1 MKPDKIRINKCAP
14 SNDGNVGNAILC
26 LSRRI
31 SGFAKELSGIQQELE
46 NLVQTET
53 QLRQEQLTQE
63 QNRAT
68 EKENSLEENI
78 SQINENIQQT
88 NESNSE
94 AFQSVTDFINQ
105 ETQNRE
111 NAIQQQEQRAIEAE
125 NNLADLITQESTR
138 ALQAEEILQR
148 AIQYEENRARSVERG
163 LRNSLDFLS
172 NEEKERAQGAEQ
184 TLTDKINQD
193 VFEEKTRA
201 ENAEQAL
208 WDKIVA
214 DILEEQNRAKAAEQ
228 ANTNDI
234 SAIEDKIPGAA
245 SRDNQLADKRF
256 VNNSIATATA
266 TFHGTKNLID
276 DLSLTTEAI
285 HSDIELALAS
295 LFTEE
300 DVDNNDYCFVQI
312 PTSDADSSEIAVTEK
327 YKFNGTQWHFEY
339 NLNTSG
345 FNTNQ
350 WDALNSG
357 ITDQVIAGIL
367 ERISALETAMGG
379 MKIVKITPQAYSELQ
394 EKDSNTLYV
403 LNE

>member
-1 MKPDKIRINKCAP
+1 MKPDKIRVNKCSP
-14 SNDGNVGNAILC
+14 SNDGNIGNAILC
-26 LSRRI
+26 LSRRVNN
-31 SGFAKELSGIQQELE
+31 FAKELSRIQQELE

-53 QLRQEQLTQE
+53 QIRQEQFTQE
-63 QNRAT
+63 FSRIT
-68 EKENSLEENI
+68 EKENSLEESI
-78 SQINENIQQT
+78 SQINENIQQI
-88 NESNSE
+88 NENNSE
-94 AFQSVTDFINQ
+94 TFQSITDLINQ

-111 NAIQQQEQRAIEAE
+111 NAIQQQEQKVTETEE
-125 NNLADLITQESTR
+125 NLQDLIAQENSR
-138 ALQAEEILQR
+138 ALQAEEILQA
-148 AIQYEENRARSVERG
+148 AIEQEENRARSVERG

-172 NEEKERAQGAEQ
+172 GQETSHAQEVEQ
-184 TLTDKINQD
+184 ILTDKINQD

-201 ENAEQAL
+201 EDAEQAL
-208 WDKIVA
+208 RDKIVA
-214 DILEEQNRAKAAEQ
+214 DVLEEQNRAKAAEQ

-245 SRDNQLADKRF
+245 SSDNQLADKRF

-312 PTSDADSSEIAVTEK
+312 PTSDENSSEIAVTEK
-327 YKFNGTQWHFEY
+327 YKFNGFQWHFEY
-339 NLNTSG
+339 TLNTSG
-345 FNTNQ
+345 FNSNQ

-357 ITDQVIAGIL
+357 ITDQVITGIL
-367 ERISALETAMGG
+367 ERISTLETAMGG
-379 MKIVKITPQAYSELQ
+379 IKIVKITPQAYSELQ